1 MARAVWQ
8 RNAYRNLV
16 MLTPPDYALAGMA
29 IASVLGDAE
38 NWQPLA
44 EKAALDMYRLRVAL
58 GVSGMGDAAPLLE
71 CMIAAL
77 AESGAIWAN
86 ARNAGLT
93 GARRN

>member
-1 MARAVWQ
+1 
-8 RNAYRNLV
+8 

-29 IASVLGDAE
+29 IASVLGEAE

-58 GVSGMGDAAPLLE
+58 AMHPTYTDAAPLLE

-93 GARRN
+93 DARRN